1 MNPGNLSNSCRFP
14 VSWLPDVL
22 LIFSCVPAF
31 LINSSSAAD
40 VVIGSKKFTES
51 YVLGEIAK
59 RTLTD
64 AGIPAEHRQGMGGTI
79 ILWEALKGGH
89 IDAYPEYAGTIATEI
104 LKSDSTLS
112 LDQIRD
118 ALEKLGVGLTSPLG
132 FNNTYALVM
141 RRSEAQ
147 RLVSGQ
153 SAIYKDIP
161 RLDSASHQFLDR
173 QDGWRPLRQ
182 RTGCRSKILS
192 ASITPLVIAR
202 LRMDRLL

>member
-1 MNPGNLSNSCRFP
+1 MNRIRKPGKQERFESGNP
-14 VSWLPDVL
+14 ESRKSKQFRRFLVFWIPDFL
-22 LIFSCVPAF
+22 LLFSCVPAF

-79 ILWEALKGGH
+79 ILWEALRSGQ
-89 IDAYPEYAGTIATEI
+89 IDAYPEYTGTIAQEI
-104 LKSDSTLS
+104 LKSDRELS
-112 LDQIRD
+112 LDEIR
-118 ALEKLGVGLTSPLG
+118 ASLATIGLGMTSPLG

-147 RLVSGQ
+147 RLGIQTISDLRKHPQLKIG
-153 SAIYKDIP
+153 
-161 RLDSASHQFLDR
+161 LTHEFLDR
-173 QDGWRPLRQ
+173 QDGWRPLR
-182 RTGCRSKILS
+182 
-192 ASITPLVIAR
+192 AR
-202 LRMDRLL
+202 Y